1 VILINEQTITLQ
13 IKVEVEQEV
22 TVPVADNYDME
33 AIQER
38 EADKLYK
45 KYVNNPESL
54 GFEDIK
60 FKQVSDVQVK
70 DY

>member
-1 VILINEQTITLQ
+1 MILINDQTITLQ

-22 TVPVADNYDME
+22 TVPVADNYDLE
-33 AIQER
+33 EISNR
-38 EADKLYK
+38 EADKVAEKYK
-45 KYVNNPESL
+45 HNPELL

-60 FKQVSDVQVK
+60 FRKVSDVQVK

>member
-1 VILINEQTITLQ
+1 MEQTITLQ

-22 TVPVADNYDME
+22 TVPVTDNYDLE
-33 AIQER
+33 EISNS

-45 KYVNNPESL
+45 KYVNNPEQL

-60 FKQVSDVQVK
+60 FRQVSDVQVK

>member
-1 VILINEQTITLQ
+1 VIPMEQTITLQ

-22 TVPVADNYDME
+22 TVPVADNYDLE
-33 AIQER
+33 EIQER

-45 KYVNNPESL
+45 KYVNNPEQL

-60 FKQVSDVQVK
+60 FRQVSDVQVK

>member
-1 VILINEQTITLQ
+1 VIPMEQTITLQ

-22 TVPVADNYDME
+22 TVPVADNYDLE
-33 AIQER
+33 AISNS
-38 EADKLYK
+38 EANKVAEKYK
-45 KYVNNPESL
+45 NNPELL

-60 FKQVSDVQVK
+60 FRKVSDVQVK

>member
-1 VILINEQTITLQ
+1 MIPMEQTITLK

-22 TVPVADNYDME
+22 TVPVADNYDLE
-33 AIQER
+33 EIKENK
-38 EADKLYK
+38 ADEYAEKYK
-45 KYVNNPESL
+45 NNPELL

-60 FKQVSDVQVK
+60 FRQVSDIQVK

>member
-1 VILINEQTITLQ
+1 MILINEQTITLQ

-22 TVPVADNYDME
+22 TVPVADNYDLE
-33 AIQER
+33 AISNS
-38 EADKLYK
+38 EADKVAEKYK
-45 KYVNNPESL
+45 NNPELL

-60 FKQVSDVQVK
+60 FRKVSDVQVK

>member
-1 VILINEQTITLQ
+1 MEQTITLQ

-22 TVPVADNYDME
+22 TVPVADNYDLE
-33 AIQER
+33 EISNR

-45 KYVNNPESL
+45 KYVNNPERL

-60 FKQVSDVQVK
+60 FKDVSDVQVK
-70 DY
+70 NY

>member
-1 VILINEQTITLQ
+1 MEATITLK

-22 TVPVADNYDME
+22 TVQVADNYDLE
-33 AIQER
+33 EIKER
-38 EADKLYK
+38 EADKVAERYK
-45 KYVNNPESL
+45 CNPELL

-60 FKQVSDVQVK
+60 FKHVSDVQVK

>member
-1 VILINEQTITLQ
+1 MIPMEQTITLQ

-22 TVPVADNYDME
+22 TVPVADNYDLE
-33 AIQER
+33 AISNS
-38 EADKLYK
+38 EADKVAEKYK
-45 KYVNNPESL
+45 NNPELL

-60 FKQVSDVQVK
+60 FRDVTDVQVK

>member
-1 VILINEQTITLQ
+1 MDQTITLQ

-22 TVPVADNYDME
+22 TVPVSDNYDME

-60 FKQVSDVQVK
+60 FRQVSDVQVK

>member
-1 VILINEQTITLQ
+1 MIPMEQTITLQ

-33 AIQER
+33 AIR
-38 EADKLYK
+38 EHEAYK
-45 KYVNNPESL
+45 VAEKYKNNPELL

-60 FKQVSDVQVK
+60 FRKVSDVQVK

>member
-1 VILINEQTITLQ
+1 MEQTITLQ

-33 AIQER
+33 AISNS
-38 EADKLYK
+38 EADKVAEKYK
-45 KYVNNPESL
+45 NNPELL

-60 FKQVSDVQVK
+60 FRKVSDVQVK

>member
-1 VILINEQTITLQ
+1 MEQTITLQ

-33 AIQER
+33 AISNS
-38 EADKLYK
+38 EANKVAEKYK
-45 KYVNNPESL
+45 HNPELL

-60 FKQVSDVQVK
+60 FRKVSDVQVK

>member
-1 VILINEQTITLQ
+1 MEQTITLQ

-38 EADKLYK
+38 EADKVSEKYK
-45 KYVNNPESL
+45 HNPELL

-60 FKQVSDVQVK
+60 FRKVSDVQVK

>member
-1 VILINEQTITLQ
+1 MIPMEQTITLQ

-60 FKQVSDVQVK
+60 FRQVSDVQVK

>member
-1 VILINEQTITLQ
+1 MEQTITLQ

-38 EADKLYK
+38 EADKLYE
-45 KYVNNPESL
+45 KYVNNPERL

-60 FKQVSDVQVK
+60 FRKVSDVQVK

>member
-1 VILINEQTITLQ
+1 MSETTITLQ

-22 TVPVADNYDME
+22 TVPVADNYDLE

-38 EADKLYK
+38 EADKAAEKYK
-45 KYVNNPESL
+45 NNPERL

-60 FKQVSDVQVK
+60 FRKVSDVQVK
-70 DY
+70 DH

>member
-1 VILINEQTITLQ
+1 MEQTITLQ

-22 TVPVADNYDME
+22 TVPVADNYDLE
-33 AIQER
+33 EIKENK
-38 EADKLYK
+38 ADEYAEKYK
-45 KYVNNPESL
+45 YNPESL

-60 FKQVSDVQVK
+60 FRQVSDVQVK

>member
-1 VILINEQTITLQ
+1 MEQTITLQ

-22 TVPVADNYDME
+22 TVPVADNYDLE
-33 AIQER
+33 AISNS
-38 EADKLYK
+38 EADKVAEKYK
-45 KYVNNPESL
+45 NNPELL

-60 FKQVSDVQVK
+60 FRQVSDVQVK

>member
-1 VILINEQTITLQ
+1 MIPMEQTITLQ

-33 AIQER
+33 AIRER

-60 FKQVSDVQVK
+60 FRQVSDVQVK

>member
-1 VILINEQTITLQ
+1 MIPMEQTITLQ

-22 TVPVADNYDME
+22 TVPVGDNYDME

-38 EADKLYK
+38 EADKLYE
-45 KYVNNPESL
+45 KYVNSPERL

-60 FKQVSDVQVK
+60 FRKVSDVQVK

>member
-1 VILINEQTITLQ
+1 MILINEQTITLQ

-22 TVPVADNYDME
+22 TVPVADNYDLE
-33 AIQER
+33 EISNS

-45 KYVNNPESL
+45 KYVNNPELL

-60 FKQVSDVQVK
+60 FRQVSDVQVK

>member
-1 VILINEQTITLQ
+1 MEATITLK

-22 TVPVADNYDME
+22 TVPVADNYDLE
-33 AIQER
+33 EISNR
-38 EADKLYK
+38 EADRVAEAYK
-45 KYVNNPESL
+45 DNPEKL

-60 FKQVSDVQVK
+60 FRKVSDVQVK

>member
-1 VILINEQTITLQ
+1 MILINDQTITLQ

-38 EADKLYK
+38 EADKVAEKYK
-45 KYVNNPESL
+45 NNPELL

-60 FKQVSDVQVK
+60 FRQVSDVQVK

>member
-1 VILINEQTITLQ
+1 MILINEQTITLQ

-22 TVPVADNYDME
+22 TVPVADNYDLE
-33 AIQER
+33 AISNS
-38 EADKLYK
+38 EADKVAEKYK
-45 KYVNNPESL
+45 NNPELL

-60 FKQVSDVQVK
+60 FRQVSDVQVK

>member
-1 VILINEQTITLQ
+1 MIPMEQTITLQ

-22 TVPVADNYDME
+22 TVPVTDNYDLE
-33 AIQER
+33 EISNS

-45 KYVNNPESL
+45 KYVNNPEQL

-60 FKQVSDVQVK
+60 FRQVSDVQVK

>member
-1 VILINEQTITLQ
+1 MEQTITLQ

-22 TVPVADNYDME
+22 TVPVANNYDLEGISNSE
-33 AIQER
+33 ANKVAE
-38 EADKLYK
+38 KYK
-45 KYVNNPESL
+45 SNPELL

-60 FKQVSDVQVK
+60 FRQVSDVQVK

>member
-1 VILINEQTITLQ
+1 M
-13 IKVEVEQEV
+13 EVEQEV

-33 AIQER
+33 VIQER
-38 EADKLYK
+38 EADKAAEKYK
-45 KYVNNPESL
+45 NNPERL

-60 FKQVSDVQVK
+60 FRKVSDVQVK

>member
-1 VILINEQTITLQ
+1 MEATITLK

-22 TVPVADNYDME
+22 TVPVADNYDLE
-33 AIQER
+33 EIKER
-38 EADKLYK
+38 EANKVAERYK
-45 KYVNNPESL
+45 CNPELL

-60 FKQVSDVQVK
+60 FKHVSDVQVK

>member
-1 VILINEQTITLQ
+1 MIPMEQTITLQ

-22 TVPVADNYDME
+22 TVPVANNYDME

-60 FKQVSDVQVK
+60 FRQVSDVQVK

>member
-1 VILINEQTITLQ
+1 MNDEATITLK

-22 TVPVADNYDME
+22 TVPVTANYDLKS
-33 AIQER
+33 IKER
-38 EADKLYK
+38 EADKAYD
-45 KYVNNPESL
+45 KYVNNPERL

-60 FKQVSDVQVK
+60 FKDVSDVQVK

>member
-1 VILINEQTITLQ
+1 MEQTITLQ

-22 TVPVADNYDME
+22 TVPVSDNYDLE

-38 EADKLYK
+38 EADKLYE
-45 KYVNNPESL
+45 KYVNNPEKL

-60 FKQVSDVQVK
+60 FRKVSDVQVK

>member
-1 VILINEQTITLQ
+1 MIHMEQTITLQ

-22 TVPVADNYDME
+22 TVPVADNYDLE
-33 AIQER
+33 EIRER
-38 EADKLYK
+38 EAYK
-45 KYVNNPESL
+45 VAEKYKNNPELL

-60 FKQVSDVQVK
+60 FRKVSDVQVK

>member
-1 VILINEQTITLQ
+1 MNEQTITLK

-22 TVPVADNYDME
+22 TVPVGDNYDLE
-33 AIQER
+33 AIKED
-38 EADKLYK
+38 EADKVAERYK
-45 KYVNNPESL
+45 CNPELL

-60 FKQVSDVQVK
+60 FKEVSDVQVK

>member
-1 VILINEQTITLQ
+1 MILINEQTITLQ

-38 EADKLYK
+38 EANKLYK

-60 FKQVSDVQVK
+60 FRQVSDVQVK